1 MNVARQIFSDFEA
14 ASPIYFF
21 YSLKAIGLKGKFK
34 S

>member
-14 ASPIYFF
+14 ASPIYF